1 MAKRIKTCAPKPI
14 RFKTRRGRW
23 VSFTG
28 RSGGQIKNGGKCSNK
43 ARRKTAWMRT
53 VGKAGKAC
61 ARKGR
66 PGTRTNT
73 ACLKAK
79 LREAR

>member
-1 MAKRIKTCAPKPI
+1 MAKRIKSCAPKNI
-14 RFKTRRGRW
+14 RFKTKRGRTI
-23 VSFTG
+23 SFTG

-61 ARKGR
+61 ARLAR
-66 PGTRTNT
+66 PGTGKNV
-73 ACLKAK
+73 ACLKSK